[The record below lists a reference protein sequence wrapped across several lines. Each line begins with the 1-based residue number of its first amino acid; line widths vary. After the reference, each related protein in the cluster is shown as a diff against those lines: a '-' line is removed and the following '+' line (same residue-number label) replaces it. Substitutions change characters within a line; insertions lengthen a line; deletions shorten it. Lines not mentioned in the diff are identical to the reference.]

1 MLHEGSNLMGSLR
14 RRLTEVIVAG
24 LTGVTAAVITSIYG
38 WPGAIT
44 GAAFVPMFTTT
55 ISAIYTGYVDRAA
68 KMVLTADR
76 PAPPP
81 LDPLAARPPPPP
93 LDPLA
98 ARPPPPPLD
107 PLAARPPPPPL
118 DPTSRAPRLPKL
130 SQVSAA
136 LRWVSLESP
145 ERRRSILDSGLRLGV
160 VAAIVG
166 LGIVTAFEIE
176 LGGNLSCY
184 FWHADCSPGGINPP
198 PPSIVS
204 AINSVCRG

>member
-1 MLHEGSNLMGSLR
+1 MQHEGSNPLGSLR

-24 LTGVTAAVITSIYG
+24 LTGVTTAVITSRYG

-44 GAAFVPMFTTT
+44 GAAFVPMFTTI

-81 LDPLAARPPPPP
+81 LGPLADRPPPPP
-93 LDPLA
+93 LGPLA
-98 ARPPPPPLD
+98 DRPPPPPF
-107 PLAARPPPPPL
+107 

-130 SQVSAA
+130 SQMSAA
-136 LRWVSLESP
+136 LRWFSLQVSP
-145 ERRRSILDSGLRLGV
+145 ERRRSILDRGLRFGV

-166 LGIVTAFEIE
+166 LGIVTAVEIE

-184 FWHADCSPGGINPP
+184 FWDTDCSPGGINPP

>member
-1 MLHEGSNLMGSLR
+1 MQHEGSSPMGSLR

-24 LTGVTAAVITSIYG
+24 LTGVTAAVITSIHG

-81 LDPLAARPPPPP
+81 LDPLADRPPPPP
-93 LDPLA
+93 FDPLA
-98 ARPPPPPLD
+98 DRPPPPPF
-107 PLAARPPPPPL
+107 

-136 LRWVSLESP
+136 LRWFSLESP

-176 LGGNLSCY
+176 LGGNFSCY
-184 FWHADCSPGGINPP
+184 FWQADCSPGGINPP

-204 AINSVCRG
+204 AIYSGCRG

>member
-1 MLHEGSNLMGSLR
+1 MQHEGSNPMGSLR

-24 LTGVTAAVITSIYG
+24 LTGVTAAVITSRFG

-44 GAAFVPMFTTT
+44 GAAFVPMFTTM

-68 KMVLTADR
+68 KMVLTANR

-81 LDPLAARPPPPP
+81 LDPLADRPPPPP
-93 LDPLA
+93 FDP
-98 ARPPPPPLD
+98 P
-107 PLAARPPPPPL
+107 
-118 DPTSRAPRLPKL
+118 SRAPRLPKL

-136 LRWVSLESP
+136 LRWFSLESP

-166 LGIVTAFEIE
+166 LGIVTAFEIDI
-176 LGGNLSCY
+176 GGNFSCY
-184 FWHADCSPGGINPP
+184 FWAADCSPGGINPP

>member
-1 MLHEGSNLMGSLR
+1 MQHEGSNPLGSLR

-24 LTGVTAAVITSIYG
+24 LTGVTAAVISSIYG

-44 GAAFVPMFTTT
+44 GAAFVPMFTTI

-81 LDPLAARPPPPP
+81 LEPLADRPPPPP
-93 LDPLA
+93 LGPLA
-98 ARPPPPPLD
+98 DRPPPPPFD
-107 PLAARPPPPPL
+107 PP
-118 DPTSRAPRLPKL
+118 SSAPRLPKL
-130 SQVSAA
+130 SQVPAA
-136 LRWVSLESP
+136 LRWFSLESP
-145 ERRRSILDSGLRLGV
+145 ERRRSILDSGLRFGV

-176 LGGNLSCY
+176 LGGNFSCV
-184 FWHADCSPGGINPP
+184 FWDTDCSPGGINPP

-204 AINSVCRG
+204 AIYSICPG

>member
-1 MLHEGSNLMGSLR
+1 MQHEGSNPMGSLR

-81 LDPLAARPPPPP
+81 LDPLADRPPPPP

-98 ARPPPPPLD
+98 DRPPPPPF
-107 PLAARPPPPPL
+107 

-136 LRWVSLESP
+136 LRWFSLESP

-176 LGGNLSCY
+176 LGGNFSCY
-184 FWHADCSPGGINPP
+184 FWQADCSPGGINPP

-204 AINSVCRG
+204 AIYSGCRG

>member
-1 MLHEGSNLMGSLR
+1 MQHEGSNPMGSLR

-81 LDPLAARPPPPP
+81 LDPLADRPPPPP

-98 ARPPPPPLD
+98 DRPPPPPF
-107 PLAARPPPPPL
+107 

-136 LRWVSLESP
+136 LRWFSLESP

-166 LGIVTAFEIE
+166 LGIVTAFEIDI
-176 LGGNLSCY
+176 GGNFSCY
-184 FWHADCSPGGINPP
+184 FWQADCSPGGISPP

>member
-1 MLHEGSNLMGSLR
+1 MQHEGSNPMGSLR

-44 GAAFVPMFTTT
+44 GAAFVPMFTTM

-81 LDPLAARPPPPP
+81 LDPLADRPPPPP
-93 LDPLA
+93 F
-98 ARPPPPPLD
+98 
-107 PLAARPPPPPL
+107 

-136 LRWVSLESP
+136 LRWFSLRVSP
-145 ERRRSILDSGLRLGV
+145 ERRRSILDRGLQLGV
-160 VAAIVG
+160 VASIVG
-166 LGIVTAFEIE
+166 LGIVTAVELK
-176 LGGNLSCY
+176 LGGNLSCVI
-184 FWHADCSPGGINPP
+184 WNTDCSPG
-198 PPSIVS
+198 
-204 AINSVCRG
+204 

>member
-1 MLHEGSNLMGSLR
+1 MQHEGSNPLGSLR

-24 LTGVTAAVITSIYG
+24 LTGVTTAVITSRYG
-38 WPGAIT
+38 WPGAVS
-44 GAAFVPMFTTT
+44 GAAFIPMFTTI

-81 LDPLAARPPPPP
+81 FDPLADRPPPPP
-93 LDPLA
+93 F
-98 ARPPPPPLD
+98 
-107 PLAARPPPPPL
+107 

-136 LRWVSLESP
+136 LRWFSLESP
-145 ERRRSILDSGLRLGV
+145 ERRRSILDRGLRFGV

-166 LGIVTAFEIE
+166 LGIVTAVEIE
-176 LGGNLSCY
+176 LGGNLSCV
-184 FWHADCSPGGINPP
+184 FWDTDCSPGGINPP

-204 AINSVCRG
+204 AIYSVCPG

>member
-1 MLHEGSNLMGSLR
+1 MQHEGSNPMGSLQ

-24 LTGVTAAVITSIYG
+24 LTGVTAAVITSKYG

-81 LDPLAARPPPPP
+81 FDSLADRPPPPP
-93 LDPLA
+93 LGPLA
-98 ARPPPPPLD
+98 DRPPPPPFD
-107 PLAARPPPPPL
+107 PP
-118 DPTSRAPRLPKL
+118 SRAPRLPKL

-136 LRWVSLESP
+136 LRWFSLEAP
-145 ERRRSILDSGLRLGV
+145 ERRRSILNTGLRFGV

-166 LGIVTAFEIE
+166 LGIVTAFEIK
-176 LGGNLSCY
+176 LGGNLSCVY
-184 FWHADCSPGGINPP
+184 WHADCSPGGINPP

-204 AINSVCRG
+204 AIYSINSICWV

>member
-1 MLHEGSNLMGSLR
+1 MGSLR

-81 LDPLAARPPPPP
+81 LDPLADRPPPPP

-98 ARPPPPPLD
+98 D
-107 PLAARPPPPPL
+107 RPPPPPL

-176 LGGNLSCY
+176 LGGNFSCY
-184 FWHADCSPGGINPP
+184 FWQADCSPGGISPP

-204 AINSVCRG
+204 AINAICQG

>member
-1 MLHEGSNLMGSLR
+1 MGSLR

-81 LDPLAARPPPPP
+81 LDPLADRPPPPP

-98 ARPPPPPLD
+98 DRPPPPPF
-107 PLAARPPPPPL
+107 

-136 LRWVSLESP
+136 LRWFSLESP

-176 LGGNLSCY
+176 LGGNFSCY
-184 FWHADCSPGGINPP
+184 FWQADCSPGGINPP

-204 AINSVCRG
+204 AIYSGCRG

>member
-1 MLHEGSNLMGSLR
+1 MQHEGSNPMGSLR
-14 RRLTEVIVAG
+14 RRLTEVTVAG
-24 LTGVTAAVITSIYG
+24 LTGVTAALITSYYG

-44 GAAFVPMFTTT
+44 GAAFVPMFTTI
-55 ISAIYTGYVDRAA
+55 ISAIYTDYVDRVV
-68 KMVLTADR
+68 KTVYMADR

-81 LDPLAARPPPPP
+81 FGPLADRPPPPP
-93 LDPLA
+93 F
-98 ARPPPPPLD
+98 
-107 PLAARPPPPPL
+107 

-136 LRWVSLESP
+136 LRWFSLRVSP
-145 ERRRSILDSGLRLGV
+145 ERRRSILDRGLRFGV

-184 FWHADCSPGGINPP
+184 FWDTDCSPGGINPP

>member
-1 MLHEGSNLMGSLR
+1 MQHEGSNPMGSLR

-81 LDPLAARPPPPP
+81 LDPLADRPPPPP

-98 ARPPPPPLD
+98 DRPPPPPF
-107 PLAARPPPPPL
+107 

-136 LRWVSLESP
+136 LRWFSLESP
-145 ERRRSILDSGLRLGV
+145 ERRRSILDRGLRFGV
-160 VAAIVG
+160 VAAIVS
-166 LGIVTAFEIE
+166 LGIVTAFEID
-176 LGGNLSCY
+176 LGGNLSCH
-184 FWHADCSPGGINPP
+184 FWAADCSPGGINPP

>member
-1 MLHEGSNLMGSLR
+1 MQHEGSNPLGSLR

-24 LTGVTAAVITSIYG
+24 LTGVTAAVISSIYG

-44 GAAFVPMFTTT
+44 GAAFVPMFTTI

-81 LDPLAARPPPPP
+81 LEPLADRPPPPP
-93 LDPLA
+93 LGPLA
-98 ARPPPPPLD
+98 DRPPPPPFD
-107 PLAARPPPPPL
+107 PP
-118 DPTSRAPRLPKL
+118 SSAPRLPKL
-130 SQVSAA
+130 SQVPAA
-136 LRWVSLESP
+136 LRWFSLESP
-145 ERRRSILDSGLRLGV
+145 ERRRSILDSGLRFGV

-166 LGIVTAFEIE
+166 LGIVTAFEIK
-176 LGGNLSCY
+176 LGGNFSCY
-184 FWHADCSPGGINPP
+184 FWQADCSPGGIYPP

-204 AINSVCRG
+204 AINSVCPG

>member
-1 MLHEGSNLMGSLR
+1 MQHEGSNPMGSLR

-44 GAAFVPMFTTT
+44 GAAFVPMFTTI

-81 LDPLAARPPPPP
+81 LDPLADRPPPPP

-98 ARPPPPPLD
+98 DRPPPPPF
-107 PLAARPPPPPL
+107 

-136 LRWVSLESP
+136 LRWFSLESP

-176 LGGNLSCY
+176 LGGNFSCY
-184 FWHADCSPGGINPP
+184 FWQADCSPGGISPP

-204 AINSVCRG
+204 AINSGCRG

>member
-1 MLHEGSNLMGSLR
+1 MQHEGSNPMGSLR

-44 GAAFVPMFTTT
+44 GAAFVPMFTTM

-76 PAPPP
+76 PPPPP
-81 LDPLAARPPPPP
+81 LGPLADRPPPPP
-93 LDPLA
+93 FDP
-98 ARPPPPPLD
+98 P
-107 PLAARPPPPPL
+107 
-118 DPTSRAPRLPKL
+118 SRAPRLPKL

-136 LRWVSLESP
+136 LRWFSLESP
-145 ERRRSILDSGLRLGV
+145 ERRRSILDRGLRFGV
-160 VAAIVG
+160 VAAIVS
-166 LGIVTAFEIE
+166 LGIVTAFEID
-176 LGGNLSCY
+176 LGGNLSCH
-184 FWHADCSPGGINPP
+184 FWAADCSPGGINPP

>member
-1 MLHEGSNLMGSLR
+1 MQHEGSSPMGSLR

-44 GAAFVPMFTTT
+44 GAAFVPMFTTS

-76 PAPPP
+76 PPAPPP
-81 LDPLAARPPPPP
+81 LGSLAERPPPPP
-93 LDPLA
+93 FDP
-98 ARPPPPPLD
+98 P
-107 PLAARPPPPPL
+107 
-118 DPTSRAPRLPKL
+118 SRAPRLPKL

-136 LRWVSLESP
+136 LRWFSLQSP
-145 ERRRSILDSGLRLGV
+145 ERRRSILDTGLRFGV

-176 LGGNLSCY
+176 LGGNFSCVLGY
-184 FWHADCSPGGINPP
+184 
-198 PPSIVS
+198 
-204 AINSVCRG
+204 

>member
-1 MLHEGSNLMGSLR
+1 MQHEGSNPMGSLR

-44 GAAFVPMFTTT
+44 GAAFVPMFTTM

-81 LDPLAARPPPPP
+81 LDPLADRPPPPP
-93 LDPLA
+93 FDPLA
-98 ARPPPPPLD
+98 DRPPPPPF
-107 PLAARPPPPPL
+107 

-136 LRWVSLESP
+136 LRWFSLESP

-176 LGGNLSCY
+176 LGGNFSCY
-184 FWHADCSPGGINPP
+184 FWQADCSPGGINPP

-204 AINSVCRG
+204 AIYSGCRG

>member
-1 MLHEGSNLMGSLR
+1 MQHEGSNPMGSLR
-14 RRLTEVIVAG
+14 RRLTEVTVAG
-24 LTGVTAAVITSIYG
+24 LTGVTAAVITSRYG

-44 GAAFVPMFTTT
+44 GAAFIPMFTTI
-55 ISAIYTGYVDRAA
+55 ISAIYTGYLDRATSYLDRAA

-81 LDPLAARPPPPP
+81 LGPLADRPPPPP
-93 LDPLA
+93 LGPLA
-98 ARPPPPPLD
+98 DRPPPPPLG
-107 PLAARPPPPPL
+107 
-118 DPTSRAPRLPKL
+118 PTSRAPRLPKL

-136 LRWVSLESP
+136 LRWFSLESP
-145 ERRRSILDSGLRLGV
+145 ERRRSILDRGLRFGV

-166 LGIVTAFEIE
+166 LGIVTAVEIE

-184 FWHADCSPGGINPP
+184 FWHTDCSPAGINPP

-204 AINSVCRG
+204 AIYSGCRG

>member
-81 LDPLAARPPPPP
+81 LDPLADRPPPPP

-98 ARPPPPPLD
+98 D
-107 PLAARPPPPPL
+107 RPPPPPL

-166 LGIVTAFEIE
+166 LGIVTAFEIK
-176 LGGNLSCY
+176 LGGNFSCY
-184 FWHADCSPGGINPP
+184 FWQADCSPGGISPP

-204 AINSVCRG
+204 AINAICQG

>member
-107 PLAARPPPPPL
+107 PLADRPPPPPL

-176 LGGNLSCY
+176 LGGNFSCY
-184 FWHADCSPGGINPP
+184 FWQADCSPGGISPP

-204 AINSVCRG
+204 AINAICQG

>member
-1 MLHEGSNLMGSLR
+1 MQHEGSNPMGSLR

-44 GAAFVPMFTTT
+44 GAAFVPMFTTI

-81 LDPLAARPPPPP
+81 LDPLADRPPPPP
-93 LDPLA
+93 LGPLA
-98 ARPPPPPLD
+98 DRPPPPPF
-107 PLAARPPPPPL
+107 

-136 LRWVSLESP
+136 LRWFSLESP
-145 ERRRSILDSGLRLGV
+145 ERRRSILDRGLRFGV
-160 VAAIVG
+160 VAAIVS
-166 LGIVTAFEIE
+166 LGIVTAFEID

-184 FWHADCSPGGINPP
+184 FWAADCSPGGINPP

>member
-1 MLHEGSNLMGSLR
+1 MGSLR

-24 LTGVTAAVITSIYG
+24 LTGVTAAVITSRFG

-44 GAAFVPMFTTT
+44 GAAFVPMFTTM

-81 LDPLAARPPPPP
+81 LDPLADRPPPPP
-93 LDPLA
+93 FN
-98 ARPPPPPLD
+98 
-107 PLAARPPPPPL
+107 
-118 DPTSRAPRLPKL
+118 PTSGRAPRLPKL
-130 SQVSAA
+130 NQVSAA
-136 LRWVSLESP
+136 LRWFSLESP
-145 ERRRSILDSGLRLGV
+145 ERRRSILDRGLRFGA

-184 FWHADCSPGGINPP
+184 FWQADCSPGGISPP

-204 AINSVCRG
+204 AINSVCQG

>member
-38 WPGAIT
+38 WPGAVT

-81 LDPLAARPPPPP
+81 LDPLADRPPPPP
-93 LDPLA
+93 LGPLA
-98 ARPPPPPLD
+98 DRPPPPPF
-107 PLAARPPPPPL
+107 

-136 LRWVSLESP
+136 LRWFSLESP

-184 FWHADCSPGGINPP
+184 FWDTDCSPGGINPP

>member
-1 MLHEGSNLMGSLR
+1 MQHEGSNPMGSLR

-81 LDPLAARPPPPP
+81 LDPLADRPPPPP

-98 ARPPPPPLD
+98 DRPPPPPF
-107 PLAARPPPPPL
+107 

-136 LRWVSLESP
+136 LRWFSLESP
-145 ERRRSILDSGLRLGV
+145 ERRRSILDSGLRFGV

-176 LGGNLSCY
+176 LGGNFSCY
-184 FWHADCSPGGINPP
+184 FWQADCSPGGINPP

-204 AINSVCRG
+204 AIYSGCRG

>member
-1 MLHEGSNLMGSLR
+1 MQHEGSNPMGSLR

-24 LTGVTAAVITSIYG
+24 LTGVTAAVITSRFG

-44 GAAFVPMFTTT
+44 GAAFVPMFTTM

-68 KMVLTADR
+68 DRAAKMVLTANR

-81 LDPLAARPPPPP
+81 LDPLADRPPPPP
-93 LDPLA
+93 F
-98 ARPPPPPLD
+98 
-107 PLAARPPPPPL
+107 

-136 LRWVSLESP
+136 LRWFSLESP

-166 LGIVTAFEIE
+166 LGIVTAFEIDI
-176 LGGNLSCY
+176 GGNFSCY
-184 FWHADCSPGGINPP
+184 FWQADCSPEGISPP

>member
-1 MLHEGSNLMGSLR
+1 MQHEGSNPMGSLR

-24 LTGVTAAVITSIYG
+24 LTGVTAAVITSKYG

-55 ISAIYTGYVDRAA
+55 ISAIYTGYVDRAT

-76 PAPPP
+76 PPAPPP
-81 LDPLAARPPPPP
+81 LDPLADRPPPPP
-93 LDPLA
+93 F
-98 ARPPPPPLD
+98 
-107 PLAARPPPPPL
+107 

-136 LRWVSLESP
+136 LRWFSLESP
-145 ERRRSILDSGLRLGV
+145 ERRRSILDRGLRFGV

-176 LGGNLSCY
+176 LGGNLSCH

-204 AINSVCRG
+204 AIYSVCRG

>member
-81 LDPLAARPPPPP
+81 LDPLADRPPPPP

-98 ARPPPPPLD
+98 DRPPPPPF
-107 PLAARPPPPPL
+107 

-136 LRWVSLESP
+136 LRWFSLESP

-176 LGGNLSCY
+176 LGGNFSCY
-184 FWHADCSPGGINPP
+184 FWQADCSPGGISPP

-204 AINSVCRG
+204 AINAICQG